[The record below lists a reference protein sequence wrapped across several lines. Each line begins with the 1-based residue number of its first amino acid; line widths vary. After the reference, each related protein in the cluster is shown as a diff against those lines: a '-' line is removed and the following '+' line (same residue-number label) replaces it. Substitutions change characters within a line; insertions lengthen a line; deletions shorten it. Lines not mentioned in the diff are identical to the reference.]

1 MVDIDRHLNIKTFHK
16 LETSWRNH
24 HFAIFFIRTKS
35 VSQGKNKI
43 ACQVLTRD
51 LIFPLEAKYFI
62 HCSLAWLGQRE
73 EGWKEA
79 DVELGNIL
87 QFVFYLD
94 IGTGLW
100 TNYE

>member
-1 MVDIDRHLNIKTFHK
+1 MRQVGEIIILLF
-16 LETSWRNH
+16 
-24 HFAIFFIRTKS
+24 FFIRTKS